1 MFGGGCFP
9 CESSRF
15 LMCFMGMKKRLGVRI
30 KTSKRLV
37 LNVLVF
43 EVKRPCVLLQMYL
56 CFKSNVRT
64 FFIADYSS
72 TFSSID
78 LPVSCFK

>member
-43 EVKRPCVLLQMYL
+43 EVKR
-56 CFKSNVRT
+56 K
-64 FFIADYSS
+64 YSANYRY
-72 TFSSID
+72 
-78 LPVSCFK
+78 

>member
-1 MFGGGCFP
+1 LKAAVFLVKAAA
-9 CESSRF
+9 F

-43 EVKRPCVLLQMYL
+43 
-56 CFKSNVRT
+56 
-64 FFIADYSS
+64 
-72 TFSSID
+72 
-78 LPVSCFK
+78 